1 MAKFRMNHARQ
12 GKGGGS
18 STIIRV
24 GIFAAL
30 LSGLFFV
37 YNIMTGGKAG
47 TDGWSNDR
55 ITPAD
60 TVDDRSYYLPAGGYG
75 EVVHHDFFSLSYDE
89 EHEQAEW
96 VAYVL
101 TRNRVNSDKSDRRD
115 DFREDPLVRTGSATL
130 ADYRGSG
137 YDRGHLVPAGDMAF
151 DPAAMNE
158 TFYLSNISPMARDF
172 NTGIWRELEAN
183 VQSWARQHKKI
194 YVISGPIL
202 NEPGKGSIG
211 EQAVTIPN
219 HYYKV
224 VLDLSEPGLK
234 GIGFILPNTLTYE
247 PLHTFAV
254 SIDEVEQR
262 TGLNF
267 FPDLMPRDLETDIES
282 KLNLDLWPFSKA
294 AHNQRLGQ

>member
-12 GKGGGS
+12 GKGGGN
-18 STIIRV
+18 TIIRV

-37 YNIMTGGKAG
+37 YNFLTGGKAD

-60 TVDDRSYYLPAGGYG
+60 TVDDRSYYLPADGYG

-101 TRNRVNSDKSDRRD
+101 TRERVQNDKYDRKE
-115 DFREDPLVRTGSATL
+115 DFQEDPLVRTGSAKL
-130 ADYRGSG
+130 SDYRGSG
-137 YDRGHLVPAGDMAF
+137 YDRGHLVPADDMAF
-151 DPAAMNE
+151 DPVAMAE
-158 TFYLSNISPMARDF
+158 TFFLSNISPMARDF

-183 VQSWARQHKKI
+183 VQSWARQNKKI
-194 YVISGPIL
+194 YVITGPIL

-211 EQAVTIPN
+211 DNAVTIPN
-219 HYYKV
+219 HFYKV

-247 PLHTFAV
+247 PLHTFAI
-254 SIDEVEQR
+254 SIDEVEER
-262 TGLNF
+262 TGLDF
-267 FPDLMPRDLETDIES
+267 FPDLMPRDLESDLES
-282 KLNLDLWPFSKA
+282 DLNTDLWPFSKA
-294 AHNQRLGQ
+294 AHDQRLGQ